1 MNIIRARH
9 GHENLST
16 TSHCLDHVA
25 PQELIDRMRSRTS
38 KP

>member
-16 TSHCLDHVA
+16 TSRYLAHIA
-25 PQELIDRMRSRTS
+25 PQELIDRMRSRTW